1 MKTTNTHT
9 TRIGD
14 RIPYTTTLMFGKGTI
29 KESGIV
35 IAIREM
41 GDYKKILLD
50 TGKEIY
56 RAN

>member
-1 MKTTNTHT
+1 MKTTNTNT

-35 IAIREM
+35 IAIRET
-41 GDYKKILLD
+41 GEYKKILLD